1 MLPKLNVPTRLNK
14 NYLLEYRTHK
24 AAPRPVQKPQEH
36 ERPASNNYRT
46 ILCKFFLMNSCK
58 HGDNCTYS
66 HNTSKFPCKA
76 FHIRKNCI
84 RKDCPFSHEP
94 LSDEAMEEI
103 INEKQETPTSF
114 FKSTLL

>member
-14 NYLLEYRTHK
+14 SYLMEYRAHK
-24 AAPRPVQKPQEH
+24 TIPRATQKPREH
-36 ERPASNNYRT
+36 ERSTPNYRT

-58 HGDNCTYS
+58 HGDSCTYS
-66 HNTSKFPCKA
+66 HDTSKFPCKA
-76 FHIRKNCI
+76 FHLKGNCT

-94 LSDEAMEEI
+94 LSGAAMEEM
-103 INEKQETPTSF
+103 INEKEEEPTLL

>member
-14 NYLLEYRTHK
+14 SYLLEYRVHK
-24 AAPRPVQKPQEH
+24 IVPKTTPKPREV
-36 ERPASNNYRT
+36 ERSASNYRT

-66 HNTSKFPCKA
+66 HDTSKFPCKA
-76 FHIRKNCI
+76 FHIKGNCT

-94 LSDEAMEEI
+94 PTDKEMEEI
-103 INEKQETPTSF
+103 ISEKQEESTSF